1 MRALFIILLTLFAAA
16 SATLIAYRNP
26 GYVLIAREP
35 FVLETSVA
43 VFVLIALALFIVFYL
58 AVRFVVRIVR
68 VPRNLGRWRQ
78 TRRTRKAR
86 EAFLNGF
93 THLFAGEWFK
103 AEQELVASL
112 HAIDTPLLGYLG
124 AALAAHGQGD
134 NHKRDHYL
142 ARARAQSGKQ
152 TVAVDMTQAQVQLLA
167 HENQQALTTLMRL
180 QTEHPHQAQVLRL
193 LIETHRRLHDW
204 QSLSQLLPQA
214 RQRELLPEAELER
227 LERETQAAL
236 LSLPLPPG
244 ALSTLNQAWSAMP
257 PALRQHSD
265 LIAVYAR
272 QLLRQDA
279 GDEAAILLANSL
291 DRAWDERLVLLYG
304 EARTQS
310 ASAQLE
316 TAEEWQTRHGDSA
329 ALLLTL
335 GRLARRSRFNDRA
348 RQYLEK
354 SLALAPNAAAHAE
367 LGFLLEETGD
377 SQKAL
382 QHCRQA
388 LELCQ
393 HLHNA
398 ETSSKNRASIHLM
411 AASNDYG
418 Y

>member
-1 MRALFIILLTLFAAA
+1 MRALFVILLTLFAAA
-16 SATLIAYRNP
+16 SATLIAFRNP

-43 VFVLIALALFIVFYL
+43 VFALIAIAFFIVFYL
-58 AVRFVVRIVR
+58 GVRFVVRIVR
-68 VPRNLGRWRQ
+68 VPHNLGRWRQ

-86 EAFLNGF
+86 EAFLNGL
-93 THLFAGEWFK
+93 THLLAGEWFK
-103 AEQELVASL
+103 AEQELVACL
-112 HAIDTPLLGYLG
+112 HAIDVPLLGYLA
-124 AALAAHGQGD
+124 AALAAHGQG
-134 NHKRDHYL
+134 NVQKRDHYL

-152 TVAVDMTQAQVQLLA
+152 TIATDMTQAQIQLLA
-167 HENQQALTTLMRL
+167 HQNEQALATLTRL

-214 RQRELLPEAELER
+214 RQRELLPDAELDR
-227 LERETQAAL
+227 LELETQCAL
-236 LSLPLPPG
+236 LNLPLPPG
-244 ALSTLNQAWSAMP
+244 ALSTLNQAWSAIP
-257 PALRQHSD
+257 TALRQHTD
-265 LIAVYAR
+265 LVTVYAR
-272 QLLRQDA
+272 QLMRQEA

-291 DRAWDERLVLLYG
+291 DRTWDERLVLLYG
-304 EARTQS
+304 EAQTQS

-316 TAEEWQTRHGDSA
+316 TAEEWQARHGDSA

-354 SLALAPNAAAHAE
+354 SLALAASAAAHAE
-367 LGFLLEETGD
+367 LGFLFEETGD
-377 SQKAL
+377 SHKAL

-393 HLHNA
+393 HLHNS
-398 ETSSKNRASIHLM
+398 ETLTNRSSASPTV
-411 AASNDYG
+411 ASSDYG

>member
-1 MRALFIILLTLFAAA
+1 MRALFVILLTLFAAA
-16 SATLIAYRNP
+16 SATLIAFRNP

-43 VFVLIALALFIVFYL
+43 VFVLIAIALFMVFYL
-58 AVRFVVRIVR
+58 AVRFAVRVVR
-68 VPRNLGRWRQ
+68 VPHNLGRWRQ

-86 EAFLNGF
+86 EAFLNGL
-93 THLFAGEWFK
+93 THLLAGEWFK
-103 AEQELVASL
+103 AEQELVACL
-112 HAIDTPLLGYLG
+112 HAIDAPLLGYLG
-124 AALAAHGQGD
+124 AALAAQGQG
-134 NHKRDHYL
+134 NVQKRDHYL
-142 ARARAQSGKQ
+142 ARARALSGKQ
-152 TVAVDMTQAQVQLLA
+152 TVAADMTQAQIQLLA
-167 HENQQALTTLMRL
+167 HQNEQALATLMRL

-193 LIETHRRLHDW
+193 LIETHRRLQDW

-214 RQRELLPEAELER
+214 RQRELLPDAELDS
-227 LERETQAAL
+227 LERETQCAL

-244 ALSTLNQAWSAMP
+244 ALATLNQAWSAI
-257 PALRQHSD
+257 PATLRQHPD
-265 LIAVYAR
+265 LVAVYAR

-291 DRAWDERLVLLYG
+291 DRTWDERLVLLYG

-316 TAEEWQTRHGDSA
+316 TAEEWQARHGDSA

-354 SLALAPNAAAHAE
+354 SLTLAANAAAHAE
-367 LGFLLEETGD
+367 LGFLFEETGD
-377 SQKAL
+377 GAQAL
-382 QHCRQA
+382 RHCRQA

-393 HLHNA
+393 QLHTL
-398 ETSSKNRASIHLM
+398 ETPVNKRPAANLM
-411 AASNDYG
+411 AASSDYG